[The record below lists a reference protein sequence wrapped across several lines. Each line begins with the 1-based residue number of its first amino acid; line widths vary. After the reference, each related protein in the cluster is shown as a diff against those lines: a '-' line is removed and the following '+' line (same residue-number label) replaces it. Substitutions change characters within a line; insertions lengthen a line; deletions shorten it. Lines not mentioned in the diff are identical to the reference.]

1 MDIFLKIIKQTIL
14 PFSVVLFFS
23 SLSHA
28 AEILNKDGNRLSLSA
43 RVNVSRYMT
52 ENNSLAGD
60 VSWARLGI
68 MGQTD
73 ISDNLNGFGSW
84 QQQYSINRPEGDS
97 SPPRTRLA
105 YAGLKHSNLGSLDYG
120 RNYGVV
126 FDALSFTDK
135 LPKSGADS
143 AYFDTFMSSRISG
156 ALTYRNSD
164 FFDLIQGMNLA
175 LQYQSKNERE
185 NIHHANGEGY
195 GASVT
200 WLLDNGVG
208 FVGTYATHKRTP
220 QQNTSPYGNGRQ
232 ADTWAAAVKYDANS
246 VYLAALFGERHN
258 SVPINVTVDG
268 TKVPGFANDSQ
279 NMELVAQYQ
288 FDNGFRPSL
297 GYVSSKAKNI
307 EGVGDAYLFNYIS
320 VGFFYYFN
328 ANMNTYADYKVN
340 LIKADNPLHVPSEDI
355 LAIGLNYQF

>member
-1 MDIFLKIIKQTIL
+1 M
-14 PFSVVLFFS
+14 
-23 SLSHA
+23 
-28 AEILNKDGNRLSLSA
+28 
-43 RVNVSRYMT
+43 
-52 ENNSLAGD
+52 
-60 VSWARLGI
+60 
-68 MGQTD
+68 
-73 ISDNLNGFGSW
+73 
-84 QQQYSINRPEGDS
+84 
-97 SPPRTRLA
+97 
-105 YAGLKHSNLGSLDYG
+105 DYG

-156 ALTYRNSD
+156 ALTYRNTD
-164 FFDLIQGMNLA
+164 FFNLIQGVNLA

-208 FVGTYATHKRTP
+208 FVGTYATHKRTSL
-220 QQNTSPYGNGRQ
+220 QNTSPYGNGHQ

-246 VYLAALFGERHN
+246 VYLAALLGKRHN
-258 SVPINVTVDG
+258 SAPINVTVDDI
-268 TKVPGFANDSQ
+268 KVPGFANASQ

-297 GYVSSKAKNI
+297 GYVSSKARGI

-328 ANMNTYADYKVN
+328 ANANIYADYKVN
-340 LIKADNPLHVPSEDI
+340 LIKADNPLHIASEDI
-355 LAIGLNYQF
+355 LAVGLNYQF